1 MAKAR
6 AKAVPQELLAPA
18 GYVQIT
24 GLATAKGIGPV
35 PAGSRR
41 AVVQAEA
48 QAVRWRDD
56 GTAPTASVG
65 MTLAVGTSLTF
76 EQRLDLL
83 SFIEQVA
90 GAKLN
95 VTFYKEAGQV

>member
-6 AKAVPQELLAPA
+6 AKAAPQELLAPA
-18 GYVQIT
+18 GYVQVT
-24 GLATAKGIGPV
+24 GLAAAKGIGPV
-35 PAGSRR
+35 PAGARR
-41 AVVQAEA
+41 AIVQAEA

-95 VTFYKEAGQV
+95 VTYYKEAGQV